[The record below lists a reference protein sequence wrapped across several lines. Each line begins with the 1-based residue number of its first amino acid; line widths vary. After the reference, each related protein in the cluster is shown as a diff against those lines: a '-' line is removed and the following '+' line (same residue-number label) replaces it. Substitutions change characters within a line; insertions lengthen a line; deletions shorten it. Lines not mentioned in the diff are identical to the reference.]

1 MTRVVIASDSFKG
14 SASSKM
20 IAEYITKG
28 IKRVDN
34 TVEILPF
41 SIADGGEGTVTSLV
55 ESLNGEYELVEV
67 KGPYNQNVMAR
78 YGVLGESKAIIEM
91 AEASGLPLKS
101 ARDSPRV
108 AHTYG
113 TGQLIKAAMDKGIR
127 ELFIG
132 LGGSATN
139 DGGAGMAQALGVK
152 FLDQAG
158 QEIGTGLDELKRIH
172 TIDCSQIDSR
182 IKNCRITILSD
193 VTNPLI
199 GNNGATA
206 IFGSQKGIE
215 ESEINELDFILERY
229 AKVVEKAMGCHY
241 INVAGAGAAGGLGFG
256 LMAFCRAEM
265 ASGIDAV
272 LKLIELEKV
281 LTNTDLVITG
291 EGRMDGQSTQGK
303 APIGVAKLAKKYHLP
318 VIAVVG
324 GRDDEVSKIYEAGI
338 DLIIDIVIRPMLLK
352 EAIENVENLLIE
364 AGETAFRAYK
374 LNENRK

>member
-1 MTRVVIASDSFKG
+1 
-14 SASSKM
+14 
-20 IAEYITKG
+20 
-28 IKRVDN
+28 
-34 TVEILPF
+34 
-41 SIADGGEGTVTSLV
+41 
-55 ESLNGEYELVEV
+55 
-67 KGPYNQNVMAR
+67 
-78 YGVLGESKAIIEM
+78 
-91 AEASGLPLKS
+91 
-101 ARDSPRV
+101 
-108 AHTYG
+108 
-113 TGQLIKAAMDKGIR
+113 
-127 ELFIG
+127 
-132 LGGSATN
+132 
-139 DGGAGMAQALGVK
+139 
-152 FLDQAG
+152 
-158 QEIGTGLDELKRIH
+158 
-172 TIDCSQIDSR
+172 
-182 IKNCRITILSD
+182 
-193 VTNPLI
+193 
-199 GNNGATA
+199 
-206 IFGSQKGIE
+206 
-215 ESEINELDFILERY
+215 
-229 AKVVEKAMGCHY
+229 MGCHY